1 MITVITFKAISER
14 RVVHRNIPIEHNFE
28 EIPAQM
34 FHGVE
39 LSPTSVESQVINML
53 DETDKS
59 QIMVDYN
66 FDIILDYY
74 PKKHRKKKVDELKE
88 FMEYCQKI
96 VDKIPSFKR
105 PLEAIIS
112 ESKDLFG
119 KGKSN
124 EAKLKEII
132 KRYELIM
139 KGADGAFNL
148 MNNILASSLRNK
160 LSNC

>member
-1 MITVITFKAISER
+1 MVTVITFKAISER

-28 EIPAQM
+28 EIPPTK

-39 LSPTSVESQVINML
+39 LPPTSVESQVINML

-59 QIMVDYN
+59 QIMVDYG

-74 PKKHRKKKVDELKE
+74 PKKPRKKKVDELKE
-88 FMEYCQKI
+88 FIEYCQEV
-96 VDKIPSFKR
+96 VDKIPSFKI

-132 KRYELIM
+132 KRYDLII
-139 KGADGAFNL
+139 KGVNGAFIL
-148 MNNILASSLRNK
+148 MDNILASSLRRQIE
-160 LSNC
+160 

>member
-1 MITVITFKAISER
+1 MVTIITFKAISER

-34 FHGVE
+34 FQGVE
-39 LSPTSVESQVINML
+39 LPPTSVESQVIDML

-59 QIMVDYN
+59 QIMIDYD

-139 KGADGAFNL
+139 KGADGAFIL
-148 MNNILASSLRNK
+148 MNNILASSLK
-160 LSNC
+160 TQIE